1 MAKVLRVILGL
12 SLLIAL
18 PARAGDVTLKSED
31 EKMMYLIGVVTA
43 RNLGVYDFNESE
55 LEIVKAGLT
64 DATLSR
70 PLKMEIQID
79 NTKSQE
85 FLQRRKKQ
93 SADAEKKASEAF
105 LKKAATEEG
114 MVVKKSG
121 LLYKEIKPG
130 KGPHPS
136 ELGTFKVKY
145 KSMLRDGSV
154 FDSTD
159 PPKAPVTYTTAQ
171 LVPCWDEAIR
181 LMSRGGKSKFIC
193 PPELA
198 YGKNGNPPL
207 IKPWAALVFE
217 VELLEVN
224 TLNPK

>member
-1 MAKVLRVILGL
+1 MVKVVRVILGL
-12 SLLIAL
+12 ALLMAL
-18 PARAGDVTLKSED
+18 PAWASDVTLKSDD

-43 RNLGVYDFNESE
+43 RNLGVYDFNEAE
-55 LEIVKAGLT
+55 LAIVEEGLK

-70 PLKMEIQID
+70 PLKMDIQID
-79 NTKSQE
+79 TKKSNE
-85 FLQRRKKQ
+85 FLKRRKKQ
-93 SADAEKKASEAF
+93 SAAAEKKASEEF
-105 LKKAATEEG
+105 LKKAATEQN

-130 KGPHPS
+130 KGEHPS
-136 ELGTFKVKY
+136 DLGTFKVKY
-145 KSMLRDGSV
+145 RGMLRDGSV

-159 PPKAPVTYTTAQ
+159 APKAPVTYSTGQ

-181 LMSRGGKSKFIC
+181 LMSPGGKSRFIC

-198 YGKNGNPPL
+198 YGEKGNMPM

-224 TLNPK
+224 TLKPK

>member
-1 MAKVLRVILGL
+1 MMKVLGVIVGL
-12 SLLIAL
+12 FLLIAL
-18 PARAGDVTLKSED
+18 PASAGDVTLKSED

-55 LEIVKAGLT
+55 LAIVEEGLK
-64 DATLSR
+64 DATLGR
-70 PLKMEIQID
+70 PMKMEIQID
-79 NTKSQE
+79 HKKSNE
-85 FLQRRKKQ
+85 FLQRRKQ
-93 SADAEKKASEAF
+93 QAAEGEKKASAEF
-105 LKKAATEEG
+105 LKKAATEEH

-136 ELGTFKVKY
+136 DLGTFKVKY
-145 KSMLRDGSV
+145 KGMLRDGSV

-159 PPKAPVTYTTAQ
+159 PPKAPVTYTTGQ
-171 LVPCWDEAIR
+171 LVPCWDEAVR
-181 LMSRGGKSKFIC
+181 LMSPGGKSKFIC
-193 PPELA
+193 PPDLA
-198 YGKNGNPPL
+198 YGKNGNLPM
-207 IKPWAALVFE
+207 IKPWAVLVFE